1 MASNVDEFIRFP
13 SEELLDL
20 CTKEQLLKVAE
31 HYKIEISDKRLK
43 NSIRLILKANLM
55 ESGILD
61 VTTGA
66 ASAEDS
72 PSPRYV
78 TITAPSVSPSNLL
91 FEQQKELLLLQ
102 QEHDREKLE
111 YDRIKYE
118 KELEFKQ
125 DKERAD
131 QLKYEKEL
139 AADQLKLE
147 FKQDIERAKIKL
159 QQERLELVREGK
171 LSGESLLWEGDPE
184 LLRNRSSFGR
194 APDTFDIVGNL
205 RLLPQF
211 NERDPETFFL
221 LFERVANARS
231 WPDSDRALMLQ
242 CVLTGKA
249 QEAYSALS
257 VADSVIYDKV
267 KTAVL
272 QIYELVPE
280 AYRQRFR
287 TLKRDD
293 KQTHVEFVRQLSS
306 QFNRW
311 CSASAVMTFQGLCEL
326 IMLEQFKDT
335 VPDRIA
341 TYINER
347 KVKTVAE
354 AAVLADEYVLT
365 HKTVFV
371 EPRIRSEWR
380 RSERFGPRSP
390 RYSGSR
396 AEFYSTRVEPDSH
409 GKTDFGQE
417 CHYCLGSGHW
427 KNECP
432 VLRSRDKFSTGTFV
446 KSKPTA
452 LAAPVPHQFTPDI
465 LSQAQGQVKV
475 HIDPDYL
482 PFITEGFVSLLGSK
496 NLVPVKIL
504 RDTGASESFVLESL
518 LPFSAETDSG
528 NSVLIRGIGLNTL
541 SVPLHRLMLDCGLVK
556 GEVVV
561 GVRPSLPIEGIDVIL
576 GNNLAGERVWP
587 VVSPALVVSNTP
599 VIVGIPD
606 ESAQSFPEVF
616 SACAV
621 TRSMIHGD
629 LVTASVNENTTKTS
643 ITVFPVIPL
652 PVPRSD
658 LIDAQRTDSTLE
670 KLRDQIVPVEQLG
683 DVAHGYFLQEDVLM
697 RKWMSHGSCFL
708 GEAISQVV
716 VPVKLR
722 ELVLT
727 TSHNDVAGHMG
738 VRKTYNRILRHFFWP
753 GLKRDVS
760 EFIKTCHT
768 CQLTGK
774 PNQAIKP
781 VPLFPIPVLSQPFEY
796 LIIDCVGP
804 LPRSKKGSNYLLTV
818 MCQTTRFPAAYPLR
832 SITTKSVLK
841 ALTQFFSL
849 FGIPKVIQSDQGS
862 NFTSTL
868 FGQVLQQLHIKHNLS
883 SAYHAQSQGALE
895 RFHQTLKSL
904 LRAYCTEM
912 DKDWEEGLP
921 WLLLA
926 AREVSQESTGFSPND
941 LVFGHRVRG
950 LLSVLQ
956 DDWKSPEPPQSLL
969 SYVCDFRRRLYAAGE
984 MAKEKLS
991 SSQERMKGIFD
1002 RRTEPRHFSP
1012 GDQVL
1017 ALLPIIGS
1025 PFQAKFQGPYTVVRQ
1040 YTEQNYLVATPERRK
1055 AHQLCHINLLK
1066 PYYARST
1073 ETKQWESKEDGKPV
1087 LLADTVTSFG
1097 SSHARSVHDEEDVPG
1112 PDDCVLQGRLK
1123 NSETLDILDNLL
1135 NHLPVD
1141 ERKEMVDLIR
1151 KFPELFSDIPTR
1163 TNLIEHDIDIGDADP
1178 IRQRFYRVSAEK
1190 LRCLDAE
1197 VRYMLESKIAEPS
1210 FSSWASPCI
1219 LVSKPDGT
1227 NRFCTDYRKVNA
1239 VTKPDSFPLPRMEDC
1254 VDKVGAAKFVSKFD
1268 LLKGYW
1274 QVPLTSRAR
1283 EISAFITPSG
1293 LYSYS
1298 VMSFGLRNAPA
1309 TFQRLMNR
1317 VVAGLAGCAVY
1328 LDDVVI
1334 YADTWEEHLSRIQAL
1349 FGRLA
1354 AGHLTI
1360 NLAKCEFAQATVT
1373 YLGKVVGQGEVRPVR
1388 AKVVAIDAF
1397 PPPTT
1402 KKELMRFL
1410 GMIGYYRGFCRN
1422 FSTVVAP
1429 LTELLK
1435 AKAVYVWSSHCQQ
1448 AFEDAKKLLTSTP
1461 VLAAPRVDLAFTL
1474 QVDASHVGAGAV
1486 LLQADVSGVE
1496 RPVSFFSRKFD
1507 RCQLNYS
1514 VIEKEA
1520 LALIW
1525 ALQHFEVY
1533 VGSGVVPIVVY
1544 TDHNPL
1550 TFFRSM
1556 MCPNQRIMRWCLFL
1570 QSFHLDV
1577 RHIRGTDNV
1586 IADALSRA
1594 PCS

>member
-139 AADQLKLE
+139 AVDQLKLE

-576 GNNLAGERVWP
+576 GNNLAGERV
-587 VVSPALVVSNTP
+587 
-599 VIVGIPD
+599 
-606 ESAQSFPEVF
+606 
-616 SACAV
+616 AC
-621 TRSMIHGD
+621 
-629 LVTASVNENTTKTS
+629 
-643 ITVFPVIPL
+643 
-652 PVPRSD
+652 
-658 LIDAQRTDSTLE
+658 
-670 KLRDQIVPVEQLG
+670 
-683 DVAHGYFLQEDVLM
+683 
-697 RKWMSHGSCFL
+697 
-708 GEAISQVV
+708 
-716 VPVKLR
+716 
-722 ELVLT
+722 
-727 TSHNDVAGHMG
+727 
-738 VRKTYNRILRHFFWP
+738 
-753 GLKRDVS
+753 
-760 EFIKTCHT
+760 
-768 CQLTGK
+768 
-774 PNQAIKP
+774 
-781 VPLFPIPVLSQPFEY
+781 
-796 LIIDCVGP
+796 CV
-804 LPRSKKGSNYLLTV
+804 
-818 MCQTTRFPAAYPLR
+818 
-832 SITTKSVLK
+832 
-841 ALTQFFSL
+841 
-849 FGIPKVIQSDQGS
+849 
-862 NFTSTL
+862 
-868 FGQVLQQLHIKHNLS
+868 
-883 SAYHAQSQGALE
+883 
-895 RFHQTLKSL
+895 
-904 LRAYCTEM
+904 
-912 DKDWEEGLP
+912 
-921 WLLLA
+921 
-926 AREVSQESTGFSPND
+926 
-941 LVFGHRVRG
+941 
-950 LLSVLQ
+950 
-956 DDWKSPEPPQSLL
+956 
-969 SYVCDFRRRLYAAGE
+969 
-984 MAKEKLS
+984 S
-991 SSQERMKGIFD
+991 SSSGF
-1002 RRTEPRHFSP
+1002 
-1012 GDQVL
+1012 
-1017 ALLPIIGS
+1017 
-1025 PFQAKFQGPYTVVRQ
+1025 Q
-1040 YTEQNYLVATPERRK
+1040 YTGNCR
-1055 AHQLCHINLLK
+1055 
-1066 PYYARST
+1066 
-1073 ETKQWESKEDGKPV
+1073 
-1087 LLADTVTSFG
+1087 
-1097 SSHARSVHDEEDVPG
+1097 
-1112 PDDCVLQGRLK
+1112 
-1123 NSETLDILDNLL
+1123 
-1135 NHLPVD
+1135 
-1141 ERKEMVDLIR
+1141 
-1151 KFPELFSDIPTR
+1151 
-1163 TNLIEHDIDIGDADP
+1163 
-1178 IRQRFYRVSAEK
+1178 
-1190 LRCLDAE
+1190 
-1197 VRYMLESKIAEPS
+1197 
-1210 FSSWASPCI
+1210 
-1219 LVSKPDGT
+1219 
-1227 NRFCTDYRKVNA
+1227 
-1239 VTKPDSFPLPRMEDC
+1239 DS
-1254 VDKVGAAKFVSKFD
+1254 
-1268 LLKGYW
+1268 
-1274 QVPLTSRAR
+1274 
-1283 EISAFITPSG
+1283 
-1293 LYSYS
+1293 
-1298 VMSFGLRNAPA
+1298 
-1309 TFQRLMNR
+1309 
-1317 VVAGLAGCAVY
+1317 
-1328 LDDVVI
+1328 
-1334 YADTWEEHLSRIQAL
+1334 
-1349 FGRLA
+1349 
-1354 AGHLTI
+1354 
-1360 NLAKCEFAQATVT
+1360 
-1373 YLGKVVGQGEVRPVR
+1373 
-1388 AKVVAIDAF
+1388 
-1397 PPPTT
+1397 
-1402 KKELMRFL
+1402 
-1410 GMIGYYRGFCRN
+1410 
-1422 FSTVVAP
+1422 
-1429 LTELLK
+1429 
-1435 AKAVYVWSSHCQQ
+1435 
-1448 AFEDAKKLLTSTP
+1448 
-1461 VLAAPRVDLAFTL
+1461 
-1474 QVDASHVGAGAV
+1474 
-1486 LLQADVSGVE
+1486 
-1496 RPVSFFSRKFD
+1496 
-1507 RCQLNYS
+1507 
-1514 VIEKEA
+1514 
-1520 LALIW
+1520 
-1525 ALQHFEVY
+1525 
-1533 VGSGVVPIVVY
+1533 
-1544 TDHNPL
+1544 
-1550 TFFRSM
+1550 
-1556 MCPNQRIMRWCLFL
+1556 
-1570 QSFHLDV
+1570 
-1577 RHIRGTDNV
+1577 
-1586 IADALSRA
+1586 
-1594 PCS
+1594 